1 MKIRL
6 VREPTAGGTTH
17 GVMFVDGAYFG
28 FTLEDA
34 VREVADQPVSAWKVP
49 GVTAIPAGTYP
60 VTITL
65 SQRFGRLL
73 PLLEGVSGFTGIRI
87 HAGNIPAHTEGCI
100 LVGFSRDHGS
110 IGQSRQA
117 CDRLQA
123 QIDLALSRQ
132 EPVTIEIENPV

>member
-6 VREPTAGGTTH
+6 VREPTVNGTTH
-17 GVMFVDGAYFG
+17 GVLFIDGAFFG

-34 VREVADQPVSAWKVP
+34 VREVAGQPVSAWKVP

-60 VTITL
+60 VRITL

-73 PLLEGVSGFTGIRI
+73 PLLENVEGFTGVRI
-87 HAGNIPAHTEGCI
+87 HPGNVPSHTEGCL
-100 LVGFSRDHGS
+100 LVGFSRDNGQ

-123 QIDLALSRQ
+123 QIDLALSRS
-132 EPVTIEIENPV
+132 EPVTIEIENPA